1 MKINNLT
8 QTLGTQDVQIVPCT
22 LEKGEKIYLIDTP
35 GFDDQL
41 RSDTEILREVASWL
55 THAHKSNLKLSG
67 IIYLQRV
74 TDPRIGGSGIR
85 NIRMFKKLCGE
96 DGLPSVVLAT
106 TFWNYFSDLQA
117 AIDRETQYMS
127 EAFLWKP
134 MIDQGSKVFRHDKK
148 EVSARSIV
156 QYLIERK
163 LPIVLDIQRE
173 MVDQDMLLG
182 ETGAG
187 GELASGVEKEK
198 QWFEKKLGDLQK
210 HLNEALASRD
220 KSSKEEIEE
229 HMAEIRHKLEL
240 RDEDKKRLDA
250 DTAQLYREME
260 KRYETEMKQLMKAI
274 HEKELAIQETQMQV
288 TMMRGTHAAEMELQK
303 LQLQMKLKAQY
314 RKMLHDSACT
324 VM

>member
-1 MKINNLT
+1 
-8 QTLGTQDVQIVPCT
+8 
-22 LEKGEKIYLIDTP
+22 
-35 GFDDQL
+35 
-41 RSDTEILREVASWL
+41 
-55 THAHKSNLKLSG
+55 
-67 IIYLQRV
+67 
-74 TDPRIGGSGIR
+74 
-85 NIRMFKKLCGE
+85 
-96 DGLPSVVLAT
+96 
-106 TFWNYFSDLQA
+106 
-117 AIDRETQYMS
+117 
-127 EAFLWKP
+127 
-134 MIDQGSKVFRHDKK
+134 
-148 EVSARSIV
+148 
-156 QYLIERK
+156 
-163 LPIVLDIQRE
+163 
-173 MVDQDMLLG
+173 MLLG